1 MNLNSSGIL
10 FAGVL
15 LSSSLLSSLGAA
27 LPLPSSVQT
36 LRQSAFCKKYLC
48 VATPDASVFALSG
61 KALER
66 LDYLSEVTLETL
78 FEKGKQGKNGK
89 LTRLMLNMQSSIPG
103 DGATPSELEAAFKQL
118 NTLKAEFSTAFL
130 PRSVALELVGR
141 CNYARGHSFTSRFV
155 EKGQSF
161 KVNCEFFS
169 VTLEAL

>member
-1 MNLNSSGIL
+1 MTHLTRCAL
-10 FAGVL
+10 VPVL
-15 LSSSLLSSLGAA
+15 LGSSLLSSSSVA

-36 LRQSAFCKKYLC
+36 LRQNAFCRKYLC
-48 VATPDASVFALSG
+48 VATLDGSVFALSG

-66 LDYLSEVTLETL
+66 LDYLSEVTLETI
-78 FEKGKQGKNGK
+78 FRKGRLQK
-89 LTRLMLNMQSSIPG
+89 LELNMQSSIPG
-103 DGATPSELEAAFKQL
+103 DGATPSELEAAFGQL

-141 CNYARGHSFTSRFV
+141 CNYASGHTFTRRFV

-169 VTLEAL
+169 VTLEAF